1 MIHFAGCV
9 IGGSGD
15 RIQDETPMGITGD
28 PWGLEC
34 ATAFGE
40 GGRKNNQVIGK
51 DQEFGLGHVYVKCLV
66 WNPHGHG
73 EEAGR

>member
-1 MIHFAGCV
+1 
-9 IGGSGD
+9 
-15 RIQDETPMGITGD
+15 MGIAGD

-34 ATAFGE
+34 ATAFGDE
-40 GGRKNNQVIGK
+40 GWKNNQVIGK
-51 DQEFGLGHVYVKCLV
+51 DQEFGLGHFNVKCLI